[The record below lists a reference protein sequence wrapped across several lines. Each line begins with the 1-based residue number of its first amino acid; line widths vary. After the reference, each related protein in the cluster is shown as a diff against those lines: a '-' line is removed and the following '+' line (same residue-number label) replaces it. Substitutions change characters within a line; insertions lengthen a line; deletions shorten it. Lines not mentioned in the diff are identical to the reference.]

1 MIKTEGLSTK
11 TFSFVLQ
18 KKTKAKNNRTD
29 KRYRCPFNE
38 KTYLNKNKIHCAALR
53 GHKLVKISHFSL
65 MLSYGKILTSGV
77 RCGGVA
83 NFSFEFDTF
92 VLKGQ

>member
-1 MIKTEGLSTK
+1 M
-11 TFSFVLQ
+11 Q
-18 KKTKAKNNRTD
+18 
-29 KRYRCPFNE
+29 
-38 KTYLNKNKIHCAALR
+38 R

-92 VLKGQ
+92 VLSKVNIDKSRGEQLLWKLRFGLHYEKKSTKLV

>member
-1 MIKTEGLSTK
+1 MSGNTDAHLMKNLIN
-11 TFSFVLQ
+11 Q
-18 KKTKAKNNRTD
+18 KKIRFTVQ
-29 KRYRCPFNE
+29 
-38 KTYLNKNKIHCAALR
+38 R

-92 VLKGQ
+92 VLSKVIIDKSRGEQLLWNRN